1 MMALIL
7 KYFHTN
13 KCRTFF
19 LLKISKAK
27 SKMAITV
34 CVIIRMINDNIRFTS
49 SDVESCCKILVLLQ

>member
-1 MMALIL
+1 MS
-7 KYFHTN
+7 N
-13 KCRTFF
+13 FF

-27 SKMAITV
+27 SKMPITV